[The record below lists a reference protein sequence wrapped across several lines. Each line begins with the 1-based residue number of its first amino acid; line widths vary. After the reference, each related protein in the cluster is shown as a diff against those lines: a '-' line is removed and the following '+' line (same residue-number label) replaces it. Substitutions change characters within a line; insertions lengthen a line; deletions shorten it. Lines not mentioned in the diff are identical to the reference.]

1 MTGAYSDN
9 TTSQQYNFKTR
20 EECVKAK
27 ALLTNKGQEFQVIE
41 IVENNA
47 GEGQINKMD
56 FIDAFPGIRAVP
68 YITKTDGSA
77 YKTYAELHELLEN

>member
-1 MTGAYSDN
+1 MYTVYS
-9 TTSQQYNFKTR
+9 KTN
-20 EECVKAK
+20 CPMCDKAK
-27 ALLTNKGQEFQVIE
+27 SFLTNNKLEFQVIE

-56 FIDAFPGIRAVP
+56 FIDKFPGIRAVP

-77 YKTYAELHELLEN
+77 YKTFAELSNSLGN

>member
-1 MTGAYSDN
+1 MFTVYSKQN
-9 TTSQQYNFKTR
+9 CPM
-20 EECVKAK
+20 CVKAK

-56 FIDAFPGIRAVP
+56 FIDTFPGIRAVP
-68 YITKTDGSA
+68 YITKTDGSS
-77 YKTYAELHELLEN
+77 YKTYAELHELLEK

>member
-1 MTGAYSDN
+1 MDFIDAFPGIRAVPYIT
-9 TTSQQYNFKTR
+9 KTD
-20 EECVKAK
+20 
-27 ALLTNKGQEFQVIE
+27 GQEFQVIE

-56 FIDAFPGIRAVP
+56 FIDAFPGIRVVP

-77 YKTYAELHELLEN
+77 YKTYAELHELLEK